1 MPIRSKMLPEVFP
14 AGSVLGEITEVAA
27 EQTGIPQ
34 GLPLIASG
42 SDKACEVLG
51 TRCINDETGSL
62 SYGSLAT
69 LNITSDK
76 YFEAIPF
83 YPAYPGVIPNTF
95 NIEMMIQ
102 RGYWMVSWFK
112 KNLDFKKIN

>member
-1 MPIRSKMLPEVFP
+1 MASYANSSRNVTRCFP

-51 TRCINDETGSL
+51 TGCINDETGSL

-69 LNITSDK
+69 LNVTSDK

-83 YPAYPGVIPNTF
+83 FYPAYPGVIL
-95 NIEMMIQ
+95 IHLIL
-102 RGYWMVSWFK
+102 R
-112 KNLDFKKIN
+112 